1 MCECFNRQY
10 TVGEKRLIEWQ
21 IKPNAQIDTVVVTDA
36 RYELL
41 KNGEVVK
48 TGKADIDGRKL
59 SCMFE
64 AEETGSFLLRVFVT
78 VPPETVKAE
87 VNIDV
92 SS

>member
-1 MCECFNRQY
+1 MCECLNRQY

-21 IKPNAQIDTVVVTDA
+21 IKPNSQIDTVVVTKA

-48 TGKADIDGRKL
+48 TGNMDVNGRKI

-64 AEETGSFLLRVFVT
+64 AEEIGSFLLRVFVT

-87 VNIDV
+87 LYINV
-92 SS
+92 SP

>member
-1 MCECFNRQY
+1 MDECLNRQY

-21 IKPNAQIDTVVVTDA
+21 IKPNTQIDTVVVTDA
-36 RYELL
+36 YYELL

-48 TGKADIDGRKL
+48 TGIVDIDGRKI

-87 VNIDV
+87 LYIDV

>member
-1 MCECFNRQY
+1 MCECLNRQY

-21 IKPNAQIDTVVVTDA
+21 IKPNTQIDTVVVTDA
-36 RYELL
+36 HYELL

-48 TGKADIDGRKL
+48 TGNVDIDGRKI

-87 VNIDV
+87 LYIDV

>member
-1 MCECFNRQY
+1 MCECLKRQY

-21 IKPNAQIDTVVVTDA
+21 IKPNTQIDTVVVTDA

-41 KNGEVVK
+41 KNGNVVK
-48 TGKADIDGRKL
+48 KGIVEISGYKI

-78 VPPETVKAE
+78 IPPETVKAE
-87 VNIDV
+87 LYIDV
-92 SS
+92 SR